1 MECKLIGQPSDNY
14 WRPYGNVAKELQ
26 IGQRSLNADKN
37 LMNTPVIIGLERCNT
52 LNPATLMPLPTDGE
66 KDEHDCEQVIKMTS
80 KPRDDLRDQPLDN
93 PDMNLF
99 TDGSSY
105 YEEGW
110 KCTGFAVTTETKVL
124 LAGPLPPTLGAQGAE
139 IVALTKAA
147 QYAIGIRVNSYT
159 DSKYAFGVCHATGM
173 LWKERGFLT
182 SAGKMIAHGQQIKE
196 LLEAIQLPSELAVI
210 YIKAHTNQENQ
221 LAKGNELAD
230 QAAKA
235 AARQVIFAMTLT
247 HQEELDLEL
256 PDMQKLYEELP
267 EEERRLWE
275 KLGAEQQNGQW
286 TLGGKP
292 LLPKRYLI
300 PIVRWHHE
308 KTHGGPENTALRVQ
322 RLWAAPGIYTAI
334 KRVCEGCRLCKEYAS
349 LKIKAPAGK
358 RPPATYPFQKL
369 QIDYAEMPRAMGYV
383 YLLVIIDQLSGW
395 VEAFPTRKN
404 DSKAVV
410 KALLKEIIPRGKPI
424 WADPSL
430 WQDIAAQLEK
440 LVVKVHHIDAHV
452 PKSRAT
458 EEHQNNQQ
466 VDQAAKIEVAQ
477 VDLDWQRKGELFI
490 PRCSHDTPG
499 HQGRESTYRWTRDRG
514 VDLTMDA
521 ISQVI
526 HECETCTAIKQA
538 KRVKP
543 LWYGG

>member
-1 MECKLIGQPSDNY
+1 
-14 WRPYGNVAKELQ
+14 
-26 IGQRSLNADKN
+26 
-37 LMNTPVIIGLERCNT
+37 
-52 LNPATLMPLPTDGE
+52 
-66 KDEHDCEQVIKMTS
+66 
-80 KPRDDLRDQPLDN
+80 
-93 PDMNLF
+93 MNLF

-147 QYAIGIRVNSYT
+147 QYAIGIRVNLYT

-182 SAGKMIAHGQQIKE
+182 SAGKMITRGQQIKE

-210 YIKAHTNQENQ
+210 YIDTNQENQ

-300 PIVRWHHE
+300 PIARWHHE

-369 QIDYAEMPRAMGYV
+369 QIDYGEMPRAMGYA
-383 YLLVIIDQLSGW
+383 YLLLTVDQLSGW

-404 DSKAVV
+404 DSKEVI
-410 KALLKEIIPRGKPI
+410 KALLKEIIPRG
-424 WADPSL
+424 WCMVGD
-430 WQDIAAQLEK
+430 
-440 LVVKVHHIDAHV
+440 
-452 PKSRAT
+452 
-458 EEHQNNQQ
+458 
-466 VDQAAKIEVAQ
+466 
-477 VDLDWQRKGELFI
+477 
-490 PRCSHDTPG
+490 
-499 HQGRESTYRWTRDRG
+499 
-514 VDLTMDA
+514 
-521 ISQVI
+521 VI
-526 HECETCTAIKQA
+526 H
-538 KRVKP
+538 P
-543 LWYGG
+543 LNTMLFGPGVYEVVPEMSPIV

>member
-1 MECKLIGQPSDNY
+1 
-14 WRPYGNVAKELQ
+14 
-26 IGQRSLNADKN
+26 
-37 LMNTPVIIGLERCNT
+37 
-52 LNPATLMPLPTDGE
+52 MPLPTDGE

-110 KCTGFAVTTETKVL
+110 KCTGFAVITETKVL

-147 QYAIGIRVNSYT
+147 QYAIGIRVNLYT

-173 LWKERGFLT
+173 LWKERAFLT
-182 SAGKMIAHGQQIKE
+182 SAGKTIAHGQRIKE

-247 HQEELDLEL
+247 HQGELDLEL

-292 LLPKRYLI
+292 LLPKSCPVEKDLGVLVDSWLNMSQQCAQVAKAANSILACIRNSVASRNREGIGPLYSAL
-300 PIVRWHHE
+300 VRPHLEYCVHFWAPQYKKDIE
-308 KTHGGPENTALRVQ
+308 VLVRVQ
-322 RLWAAPGIYTAI
+322 R
-334 KRVCEGCRLCKEYAS
+334 
-349 LKIKAPAGK
+349 
-358 RPPATYPFQKL
+358 
-369 QIDYAEMPRAMGYV
+369 
-383 YLLVIIDQLSGW
+383 
-395 VEAFPTRKN
+395 
-404 DSKAVV
+404 
-410 KALLKEIIPRGKPI
+410 
-424 WADPSL
+424 
-430 WQDIAAQLEK
+430 
-440 LVVKVHHIDAHV
+440 
-452 PKSRAT
+452 RAT
-458 EEHQNNQQ
+458 ELVKGLENKSYEEQLRELGLFSLEKRRLRGDLITLYNYLKGGCSEVGVGLFSQ
-466 VDQAAKIEVAQ
+466 VTRERTRGNGLK
-477 VDLDWQRKGELFI
+477 L
-490 PRCSHDTPG
+490 
-499 HQGRESTYRWTRDRG
+499 HQGRFRLDIRRNFFTERVVRHWNRLPREVVESPSLE
-514 VDLTMDA
+514 VF
-521 ISQVI
+521 
-526 HECETCTAIKQA
+526 K
-538 KRVKP
+538 KRVDVT
-543 LWYGG
+543 LWDMV